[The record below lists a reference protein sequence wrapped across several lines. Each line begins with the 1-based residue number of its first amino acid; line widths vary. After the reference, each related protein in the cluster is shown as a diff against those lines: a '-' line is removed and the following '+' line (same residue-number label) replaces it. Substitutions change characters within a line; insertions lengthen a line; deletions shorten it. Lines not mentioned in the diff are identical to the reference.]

1 MRSGMFLVLA
11 LLAGTGAMAEEAPG
25 INRLSAEAI
34 AAQTK
39 TLMEQARK
47 SDTGI
52 ATVTLEKYPEHYPML
67 VARAKTGGAE
77 IHANWDDVFILLDGE
92 ATEMTGGTVV
102 DAKTTPD
109 GETRGTRLDGAVSTP
124 VHKGDVVHI
133 AAGTP
138 HWMVLAP
145 GKSCSYYI
153 EKVAAK

>member
-1 MRSGMFLVLA
+1 MGCGRFVMLA
-11 LLAGTGAMAEEAPG
+11 MMIATGAMAQAAPG
-25 INRLSAEAI
+25 FNRLSSEAI

-39 TLMEQARK
+39 TLMDEARK
-47 SDTGI
+47 SETGI
-52 ATVTLEKYPEHYPML
+52 AVMTLEKYPEHYPML
-67 VARAKTGGAE
+67 IARAKTGVVE
-77 IHANWDDVFILLDGE
+77 IHANWDDVFFVLDGE

-109 GETRGTRLDGAVSTP
+109 GETRGTRLEGSVSTA

-133 AAGTP
+133 AANMP

-145 GKSCSYYI
+145 GKTCTYYI